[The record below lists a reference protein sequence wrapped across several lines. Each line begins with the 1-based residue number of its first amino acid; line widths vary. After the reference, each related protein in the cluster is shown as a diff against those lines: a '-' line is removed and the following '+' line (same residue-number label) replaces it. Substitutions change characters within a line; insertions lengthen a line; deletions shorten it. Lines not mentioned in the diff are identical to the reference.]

1 MKIAERPQNL
11 RRKGLLLKVLE
22 GFRRFRKVLDDV
34 ITDFDV
40 ITYVDVITHFDVI
53 IGFDVITDC
62 GVITEFDDI
71 IAFI

>member
-40 ITYVDVITHFDVI
+40 ITYFDVITHFDVFTHFDI
-53 IGFDVITDC
+53 ITDFDV
-62 GVITEFDDI
+62 I